1 MRDLCPPHATPP
13 HGNARHSQVPSGIS
27 ASRLDS
33 SDGHGHP
40 TPPPCPAQTGVCPRP
55 TFTPQ
60 TTVVRVAQGRTAT
73 VPVAVIPPHS
83 LDAENAFSE
92 GKEDP
97 PHSSWARSPE
107 TPARVQ
113 NKNVSADLS
122 PCNGIS
128 AILGQHEACPE
139 RDDSERTRPATTPSI
154 RTFQS
159 IHRHFVPLTI
169 SLNDYDPSLTY
180 ISDDVVLFWQPPSVF
195 SQWIISTFT
204 VDRVDYTCAEQ
215 YMMASKARLIGD
227 DSGLSAILV
236 TDDPREQKRIGRQ
249 VRSFDQDLW
258 QKYCENIVF
267 DGNLAKVSQNE
278 DIRRAL
284 LHTSR
289 RRLAEASPH
298 DNLWGIG
305 LRACVHHAS
314 STDTWRGSNLLGE
327 ILEHVRETLDR
338 ETMQQSPDPL
348 PPDTAKPVN
357 HPSDTIFEVDP
368 ATRIRLNTARV
379 GEDPHNA
386 ILSALI
392 DSVPDDHVPEV
403 LLTYGSH
410 TDKALKPEQGPD
422 LVSGTVT
429 IDDDTFTT
437 LPSLT
442 SGASATSPFRCRALL
457 DTGSPQSFIHQGSFD
472 QMVATGVAD
481 ESYVRAT
488 TSRSW
493 SGFGSQ
499 ELLSTNRRAR
509 IHIQFYPNNTP
520 SASLA
525 VWMYIVPVKT
535 MRCPV
540 LLGRDSWMRFHT
552 RSHQTLAPTHDGRIF
567 GELTLSHTFSN
578 AHNSAAAYIHSCET
592 LDAAHHLI
600 YDGQGMTLT
609 TAPQLVPVNLVRLDG
624 SPALTGQYMVDTATT
639 HDGKMSLRTFRSFR
653 STNDPSHG
661 PSSPRTWRHFRH
673 CITPTST
680 RTLGD
685 LGATRHTA

>member
-1 MRDLCPPHATPP
+1 
-13 HGNARHSQVPSGIS
+13 
-27 ASRLDS
+27 
-33 SDGHGHP
+33 
-40 TPPPCPAQTGVCPRP
+40 
-55 TFTPQ
+55 
-60 TTVVRVAQGRTAT
+60 
-73 VPVAVIPPHS
+73 
-83 LDAENAFSE
+83 
-92 GKEDP
+92 
-97 PHSSWARSPE
+97 
-107 TPARVQ
+107 
-113 NKNVSADLS
+113 
-122 PCNGIS
+122 
-128 AILGQHEACPE
+128 
-139 RDDSERTRPATTPSI
+139 
-154 RTFQS
+154 
-159 IHRHFVPLTI
+159 
-169 SLNDYDPSLTY
+169 
-180 ISDDVVLFWQPPSVF
+180 
-195 SQWIISTFT
+195 
-204 VDRVDYTCAEQ
+204 
-215 YMMASKARLIGD
+215 MASKARLFGD

-236 TDDPREQKRIGRQ
+236 TDGPREQKLIGRQ

-258 QKYCENIVF
+258 QKHYQNIVF
-267 DGNLAKVSQNE
+267 DGRLAKVSQNE

-298 DNLWGIG
+298 GNLWGIG
-305 LRACVHHAS
+305 LRACDHHAS
-314 STDTWRGSNLLGE
+314 SADTWRGSNLRGQV
-327 ILEHVRETLDR
+327 LEHVRETLDR

-348 PPDTAKPVN
+348 LPDTARPVN
-357 HPSDTIFEVDP
+357 HPSDTVFEVDP
-368 ATRIRLNTARV
+368 ATRIRLNTAPV
-379 GEDPHNA
+379 GEDPHDA

-429 IDDDTFTT
+429 IDDTFTT

-442 SGASATSPFRCRALL
+442 SGASATSSFRCRALL
-457 DTGSPQSFIHQGSFD
+457 DTGSPQSFIHQGAFD

-481 ESYVRAT
+481 ESYIRAT
-488 TSRSW
+488 TPRSW

-499 ELLSTNRRAR
+499 ELLRTNRRAR
-509 IHIQFYPNNTP
+509 MTIQFYHNNTP

-535 MRCPV
+535 MRCPL

-552 RSHQTLAPTHDGRIF
+552 RSYQTPAPTHDGRIF

-609 TAPQLVPVNLVRLDG
+609 TAPQLVPVNLVHLDG

-639 HDGKMSLRTFRSFR
+639 HDGKRSLRTFRSFR

-661 PSSPRTWRHFRH
+661 PSSPRTWRHFGH

-685 LGATRHTA
+685 LGTTRHTAWSYNYS